1 MLYYYF
7 FCFGCIAI
15 AYSLYYCVYTHAS
28 VYSTATLNTHYNN
41 SKEYEYKG
49 IHAESTVIVTPPCH
63 SARRA
68 RVARMVARFN
78 SVSNPGYVVYH
89 LVGGATLWSVMQVR
103 MVGSLVYIL
112 YNIRA
117 VSCLLD
123 YAILFIDNLQNVS

>member
-1 MLYYYF
+1 MIKHNNQASHKFVCCILIFLFCLYS
-7 FCFGCIAI
+7 I

-41 SKEYEYKG
+41 AKEYEYEG

-78 SVSNPGYVVYH
+78 SVSNPGYVVYIYDSG
-89 LVGGATLWSVMQVR
+89 L
-103 MVGSLVYIL
+103 
-112 YNIRA
+112 NK
-117 VSCLLD
+117 
-123 YAILFIDNLQNVS
+123 